1 MKKTLLLL
9 TSISG
14 MLTVFGQEATQLI
27 KRPSLSINF
36 FLKDFKTPDL
46 IGSSS
51 ITTVFENKQW
61 TKMRDMSP
69 GLNVQY
75 FQGLTDH
82 LDFMAGLGGSF
93 LKYPFLYKSGVQTP
107 VQDKFLLEADASV
120 NLKLLTDKYFMVPY
134 LSAGVGASMYAGTY
148 FGAYIPVGTGLQF
161 NLGEGNFINLQYSY
175 HLGISDLTNYNFQYS
190 LGFASPIA
198 PGKKQVKPAAT
209 PPPPVKV
216 EPKDTDGD
224 GIPDDKDQC
233 PTVPGVAK
241 YNGCPVPDTDGD
253 GVNDD
258 NDKCPTVPGLA
269 KYNGC
274 PVPDSDGDGINDD
287 EDKCPTV
294 AGVARYQGCP
304 VPDTDGDGINDEE
317 DKCPNVFG
325 VKENFGCPVVKE
337 EVIVKV
343 KTIAKNIFFSTGS
356 AQLIANSYKPLSE
369 VVKIVHDDPNLKLD
383 IEGYTDNVGN
393 EAVNQAL
400 SEKRANAVMQ
410 YFIDKGGIS
419 ADRLHATGY
428 GSQKPIADN
437 KTAKGRAMNRR
448 VELNLRYY

>member
-9 TSISG
+9 ISIGG
-14 MLTVFGQEATQLI
+14 MLSVFAQDATQLI

-36 FLKDFKTPDL
+36 FLKDFATPDL
-46 IGSSS
+46 ISSSS

-61 TKMRDMSP
+61 TKMKDMSP

-107 VQDKFLLEADASV
+107 VQDKFLLEADANV

-134 LSAGVGASMYAGTY
+134 LSAGIGASMYAGSY

-175 HLGISDLTNYNFQYS
+175 HLGVSDLTNYNFQYS

-198 PGKKQVKPAAT
+198 PGKKEVKLAPT
-209 PPPPVKV
+209 PPPPVK
-216 EPKDTDGD
+216 ETPKDTDGD

-233 PTVPGVAK
+233 PNVPGVAK

-253 GVNDD
+253 GINDE

-269 KYNGC
+269 KYN
-274 PVPDSDGDGINDD
+274 
-287 EDKCPTV
+287 
-294 AGVARYQGCP
+294 GCP

-325 VKENFGCPVVKE
+325 VKENFGCPVIKE

-343 KTIAKNIFFSTGS
+343 NTIAKNIFFSTGS
-356 AQLIANSYKPLSE
+356 AQLIANSYKPLGE
-369 VVKIVHDDPNLKLD
+369 MVKILQDDPNLKLD
-383 IEGYTDNVGN
+383 VEGYTDNVGS

-400 SEKRANAVMQ
+400 SEKRAYAVMQ
-410 YFIDKGGIS
+410 YFVSKGIN
-419 ADRLHATGY
+419 ADRLHAAGY
-428 GSQKPIADN
+428 GSSKPIADN

-448 VELNLRYY
+448 VELKLRYY